1 MEGGAISAE
10 RCLETYLKEINEVP
24 LLNAEEE
31 KVLARRV
38 QAGDPDAREHL
49 IRANLRLVVSIAKQY
64 ANRGLPFQDL
74 IAEGN
79 IGLMKGVEKFDPEA
93 NCRFSTYATWWIKQS
108 IRRALVNTVKTVRVP
123 SYMVELLS
131 KWRNISAELSF
142 RLGRTP
148 SASEVAHALEI
159 PVDSWNLIKRTL
171 NTSHTATAT
180 SLDVLTSLSDVLEDT
195 KGKRPEE
202 VVLDTA
208 DIEKI
213 TELLEAIDDRESLIL
228 RLRYGIGPDNP
239 EPLPLKEI
247 GKIVGL
253 TRERV
258 RQIEKQALERLC
270 TILCPDEEA

>member
-1 MEGGAISAE
+1 
-10 RCLETYLKEINEVP
+10 
-24 LLNAEEE
+24 
-31 KVLARRV
+31 
-38 QAGDPDAREHL
+38 
-49 IRANLRLVVSIAKQY
+49 
-64 ANRGLPFQDL
+64 
-74 IAEGN
+74 
-79 IGLMKGVEKFDPEA
+79 
-93 NCRFSTYATWWIKQS
+93 
-108 IRRALVNTVKTVRVP
+108 
-123 SYMVELLS
+123 
-131 KWRNISAELSF
+131 
-142 RLGRTP
+142 
-148 SASEVAHALEI
+148 VAHALEI

-171 NTSHTATAT
+171 NTSHATTAT

-195 KGKRPEE
+195 RGKRPEE

-270 TILCPDEEA
+270 AILCPEES